1 MTGEFNR
8 LLSGNEMG
16 RFDAALKGLSAT
28 SFSAL
33 KPAQSADTLEP
44 SVYEQQVWLCQQQQP
59 ELVLRRVLAYRL
71 SGEVDGARLVSA
83 LQTLVRTFPD
93 LAMRYR
99 FDDDGDLR
107 KLPTQSSSQCIEIV
121 AADDVTDLIQAR
133 QAAPWNSEEEPPFKA
148 LVIPGKAQ
156 DKNGNM
162 VLALLIHH
170 ILDETCP
177 ADALL
182 LNLAAAY
189 HGSPLHPTAANRPA
203 IRPVGMTDPV
213 APVAWIRSATSHPAA
228 LRYTTGIAP
237 EAFAEVAS
245 SSSQDGRLW
254 AVIAAQFS
262 CFVCH
267 LGGHDRIGLLLSR
280 DGEAIRPLTVAGDL
294 PTADAV
300 SHILAHLNAAQP
312 LDAAN
317 LQADLPT
324 VSVTWHGERHR
335 SFALD
340 GVRVE
345 RLTLPTLEICP
356 DLALDASVDT
366 EGNITLELTTGQ
378 AVSSHIGAFLLEHF
392 VAFMGGAPT
401 RQMSAAIAPA
411 PTPQASADKAVLDVD
426 AIAALILSEFRE
438 ALGAP
443 TMGLND
449 DFFDHGGH
457 SLIATRII
465 GRLLGTH
472 GLEVHFNDLFS
483 NPTAA
488 SLARHATVTAPVSLD
503 LPGQSAGDDGQTAP
517 LALAQMSLWKAYAA
531 FGYGEIFNLPFALDF
546 IDPVDEAVF
555 ERAFLDILERHHGLR
570 TLFFQKDGAVL
581 QKVVPMADM
590 GQYKWFWTS
599 AESEG
604 VDRHMEAGYHFDLEK
619 ELPLR
624 LRFLID
630 PASGHQVLSFLF
642 HHIVLDEWSVN
653 LMMDEL
659 AKAYQAR
666 ALGQAP
672 VWSTTPAPFLDFAR
686 RQNTDGVNADHLA
699 YWTDML
705 RDAPKGLALFE
716 RDTEAD
722 HVSAEVSAAGG
733 WVEFKLERDVT
744 EGLYALAK
752 HSSASLFNIVYAAI
766 SASLYK
772 IGNLSDLVIGTSAS
786 GRTDHSF
793 FDTVGYFTTVVAHRV
808 RFRHDMSLGD
818 LIAAVKTTVNE
829 SMPYSGIPIDLVEE
843 ALGMTPGRDHLFS
856 VFIQIHAKNKLNG
869 SLPSPE
875 GKSIEFRQ
883 VDPERHESML
893 GLHFEVMEEMIGDE
907 RSIRVLMS
915 YRAAE
920 YGPEQVEQIKNTT
933 NAVFTLFASSG
944 ASEIALA
951 DKG

>member
-16 RFDAALKGLSAT
+16 RFDAALKELNAT
-28 SFSAL
+28 PFSAL
-33 KPAQSADTLEP
+33 KPAQPAEALEP
-44 SVYEQQVWLCQQQQP
+44 SEFEQRVWLCQQQQP
-59 ELVLRRVLAYRL
+59 DLVLRRALAYRL
-71 SGEVDGARLVSA
+71 DGEIDGARLVSA

-107 KLPTQSSSQCIEIV
+107 KLPTQSSRQCIEIV
-121 AADDVTDLIQAR
+121 ATDDVTDLILTR

-156 DKNGNM
+156 GKTGDM

-177 ADALL
+177 PDTLL

-189 HGSPLHPTAANRPA
+189 NGSPMHPTAANRAA
-203 IRPVGMTDPV
+203 IRPISMMDPV
-213 APVAWIRSATSHPAA
+213 APVAWIRSATPHQTA
-228 LRYTTGIAP
+228 LRYNTVIAP
-237 EAFAEVAS
+237 EALAEFAAS
-245 SSSQDGRLW
+245 SSATNHLL
-254 AVIAAQFS
+254 AVLAAQFAR
-262 CFVCH
+262 FVCH
-267 LGGHDRIGLLLSR
+267 LGGHGAIGLVLSR
-280 DGEAIRPLTVAGDL
+280 DGEEMRPLTVVGDL
-294 PTADAV
+294 PTADAI
-300 SHILAHLNAAQP
+300 SHILAHLDAAQT
-312 LDAAN
+312 LNVAD
-317 LQADLPT
+317 LQAEFPT
-324 VSVTWHGERHR
+324 VNVTWHSDPQRL
-335 SFALD
+335 FAPD

-345 RLTLPTLEICP
+345 RLTLPTLEMRP
-356 DLALDASVDT
+356 DLALDAGMDRD
-366 EGNITLELTTGQ
+366 GNITLELMTGQ
-378 AVSSHIGAFLLEHF
+378 AVSPHIGAFLLEHF
-392 VAFMGGAPT
+392 VAFMGGATT
-401 RQMSAAIAPA
+401 RQMSAAIAAA
-411 PTPQASADKAVLDVD
+411 PTEVSADKAVLDVD
-426 AIAALILSEFRE
+426 TIAALILSEFRE
-438 ALGAP
+438 ALGSP

-472 GLEVHFNDLFS
+472 GLEVHFSDLFS
-483 NPTAA
+483 NPSAA
-488 SLARHATVTAPVSLD
+488 SLARHATVTAPVSSD
-503 LPGQSAGDDGQTAP
+503 APEQSAGDDGQTAP

-570 TLFFQKDGAVL
+570 TLFFEKDGTVL
-581 QKVVPMADM
+581 QKVVSMADM
-590 GQYKWFWTS
+590 CHYKWFWTS

-604 VDRHMEAGYHFDLEK
+604 IDRHMEAGYHFDLEK

-672 VWSTTPAPFLDFAR
+672 AWSTTPAPFREFAL
-686 RQNTDGVNADHLA
+686 RQNADGVNADHLA

-716 RDTEAD
+716 RDTEED
-722 HVSAEVSAAGG
+722 HASTEVSAAGG
-733 WVEFKLERDVT
+733 WVEFKLERSVT

-772 IGNLSDLVIGTSAS
+772 IGYLSDLVIGTSAS

-793 FDTVGYFTTVVAHRV
+793 YDTVGYFTTVVAHRV
-808 RFRHDMSLGD
+808 RFRHDMSIGD
-818 LIAAVKTTVNE
+818 LIAAVKTTVND

-869 SLPSPE
+869 SLPSPQ
-875 GKSIEFRQ
+875 GKNIEFRQ

-933 NAVFTLFASSG
+933 NAVFSLFASSG